1 MSQRVHTGAL
11 MVIIAVMVTAWP
23 SASAAQDPRLTN
35 RFRDGILTQVTQ
47 VVDSARAEGLPAEP
61 LIDRALEGAAK
72 GAPPDRIVVAIR
84 HLWGELR
91 TALDAFGDEATPAE
105 LTAGASALR
114 AGATRE
120 DLAELRIRRPGQSL
134 TVAAGVLADLVAV
147 GVPSDTAVAAVLAMA
162 ANSGDAEYIAFRR
175 NVERDIALG
184 ASPTDALGVRLEGF
198 SDAAAAPNSLSP
210 GPGLEVTSSSSG
222 KTTRK
227 RKP

>member
-72 GAPPDRIVVAIR
+72 GAPPDRIVAAIR

-91 TALDAFGDEATPAE
+91 TALDAFGDAATPAE

-198 SDAAAAPNSLSP
+198 GDAAAAPNSLSP
-210 GPGLEVTSSSSG
+210 GPGLEVNNATSG
-222 KTTRK
+222 KTARK